1 MRHVPCRS
9 PRQFSAAVSLA
20 IAALGG
26 AGAHAA
32 VHDVVVNG
40 FAFEPPTIEIAVG
53 DTVRWTYQSFHN
65 VVQVNSFATAC
76 PQPTP
81 SGFNSGPVGSNTMF
95 QFTFASAG
103 EFFYICQAHCFSEMR
118 GTVTVLSECP
128 GDTNGDR
135 IVNFADLNTVLS
147 QFGQGGAPG
156 SLAGDVND
164 DGLVNF
170 SDLNIVLS
178 AFGTAC

>member
-1 MRHVPCRS
+1 MRHATARRRS
-9 PRQFSAAVSLA
+9 FLAAASCSLA
-20 IAALGG
+20 TLGA

-40 FAFEPPTIEIAVG
+40 FSFEPASLQIEVG

-81 SGFNSGPVGSNTMF
+81 GGFNSGPVGSNTTF
-95 QFTFASAG
+95 QFTFSGAG
-103 EFFYICQAHCFSEMR
+103 EFFYICQAHCFSAMR

-156 SLAGDVND
+156 ALAGDVNN